1 MKGNSPLVG
10 VRDLVARTTPH
21 HATRQRLAALHA
33 PASAAQRAGAITHS
47 SALREET
54 R

>member
-1 MKGNSPLVG
+1 MKGNPLLVG
-10 VRDLVARTTPH
+10 VGDLVARTTPH
-21 HATRQRLAALHA
+21 HATRQSLAALHA
-33 PASAAQRAGAITHS
+33 PASAAQRPGAFTHS